1 MYEQEDRIPKPD
13 EYIEL
18 RLLCGLSSR
27 SREAA
32 QIGLGN
38 SLFGTS
44 IKHNGLLVG
53 MGRVVGDGGCNF
65 EVVDIA
71 VHPDHQ
77 RKGLGAKLMT
87 SLMTFISNVAPSTA
101 YVSLIADAHSPKLYQ
116 KFGFQPTAPASIGM
130 ALRVAP
136 SDEHDKRSL

>member
-1 MYEQEDRIPKPD
+1 MYEQVDRVPEPD

-18 RLLCGLSSR
+18 RMLCGLSSR
-27 SREAA
+27 SRKAA
-32 QIGLGN
+32 QIGLRN

-44 IKHNGLLVG
+44 IRHNGLLVG

-65 EVVDIA
+65 EVVDVA

-77 RKGLGAKLMT
+77 RKGLGSKLMT
-87 SLMTFISNVAPSTA
+87 SLMAFISNVALPTA

-116 KFGFQPTAPASIGM
+116 KFGFQPTAPTSIGM
-130 ALRVAP
+130 ALRIAP
-136 SDEHDKRSL
+136 SHGHE